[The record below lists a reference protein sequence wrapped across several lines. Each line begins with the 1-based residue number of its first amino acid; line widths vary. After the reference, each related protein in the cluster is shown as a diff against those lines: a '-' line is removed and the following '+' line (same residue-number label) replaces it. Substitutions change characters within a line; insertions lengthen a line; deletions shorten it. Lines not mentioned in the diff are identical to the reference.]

1 MLKVAAV
8 KASGNL
14 AYERGLLPSI
24 AHTVPPPA
32 EEATFHWSVRPPGG
46 MFLGRVYSDG
56 SRLDGPTSL
65 LARNGWAFVV
75 LNDDDETVAS
85 ASGLPPAWVDNIP
98 GTEAWALSQAGQ
110 LALPGTTFFVD
121 CQPCVDAFHA
131 GAVACSRDSNP
142 LARVHAAMHLA
153 LDDVPAASV
162 MWMPAHLKPGSC
174 GQVARGDGFL
184 VEEIDVL
191 ANDMADGMAKA
202 AVLAHRVPAHIRRNI
217 KQHANLVTA
226 NARWIARATLIASDQ
241 PGQPAR
247 DTEASRARA
256 AKAAAEKRKL
266 KVTTNHNC
274 SLKRGEIVARPS
286 HQGGHIL
293 ERHGAGWW
301 CTCCR
306 ARSIKWEKLAMQM
319 CGGPAEAKWASRAS
333 KSSSCRGARRTHKTQ
348 KDGDVIWCTRCGAYG
363 TEAPRLLTTACRG
376 KPKGDDRRKGMEWRL
391 RRLEQGL
398 HPKTGAPL
406 VLEKPRAK
414 KQQQQQQQQQQQH
427 GGCS

>member
-1 MLKVAAV
+1 
-8 KASGNL
+8 
-14 AYERGLLPSI
+14 
-24 AHTVPPPA
+24 
-32 EEATFHWSVRPPGG
+32 
-46 MFLGRVYSDG
+46 
-56 SRLDGPTSL
+56 
-65 LARNGWAFVV
+65 
-75 LNDDDETVAS
+75 
-85 ASGLPPAWVDNIP
+85 
-98 GTEAWALSQAGQ
+98 
-110 LALPGTTFFVD
+110 
-121 CQPCVDAFHA
+121 
-131 GAVACSRDSNP
+131 
-142 LARVHAAMHLA
+142 
-153 LDDVPAASV
+153 
-162 MWMPAHLKPGSC
+162 
-174 GQVARGDGFL
+174 
-184 VEEIDVL
+184 
-191 ANDMADGMAKA
+191 MAKA
-202 AVLAHRVPAHIRRNI
+202 AVLAHRVPAHSRRNI

-241 PGQPAR
+241 LGQPAR

-376 KPKGDDRRKGMEWRL
+376 NPKGDDRRKGMEWRL

-414 KQQQQQQQQQQQH
+414 KQQQQQGVAPSAEAVQTAEPPPPKLVDDGTEFTRAFIRRGKRELQVQAETNPLARFRARSAVAELERYSNKRKIQDILNSDELLDPDLVAFWGLIEGDADDTPPPSSRSRRAVAKTMLANDPGSTATAAQRRTQGVESGSFSFPMSGRPRCLEVH
-427 GGCS
+427 RSATGWRSKS